1 MGHLY
6 SRIFR
11 GTAFIA
17 MFNGIGFLVP
27 SAIAATGG
35 LAQNYRGKDGDHYT
49 SSLELA
55 LRMIQGENHML
66 IPTPRID
73 IIGSCSWDDH
83 RTFQQCSGGL
93 LLWHQE
99 KRCLMGVLI

>member
-6 SRIFR
+6 SRIFH

-27 SAIAATGG
+27 ASIAATGG

-55 LRMIQGENHML
+55 LRMIQGRAHVCFKGKRAL
-66 IPTPRID
+66 LTVLAVALGTT
-73 IIGSCSWDDH
+73 IGLFSSALVVYSFGSKK
-83 RTFQQCSGGL
+83 RGA
-93 LLWHQE
+93 LWAF
-99 KRCLMGVLI
+99 